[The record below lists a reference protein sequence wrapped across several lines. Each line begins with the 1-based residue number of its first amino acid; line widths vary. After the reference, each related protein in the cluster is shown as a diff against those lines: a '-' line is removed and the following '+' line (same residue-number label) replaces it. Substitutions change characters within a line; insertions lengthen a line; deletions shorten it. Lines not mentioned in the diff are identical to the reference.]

1 VEETAQGRIKGSRNP
16 KKMREDYKAEK
27 SIKTNKEKKG
37 ISEEIYPF
45 NSSTTC
51 AS

>member
-16 KKMREDYKAEK
+16 KKMREDYKAE
-27 SIKTNKEKKG
+27 IKTNKEKKG